1 LRGRISVLG
10 WVHLFALVCAAI
22 ATLVCFSGRPGRLRG
37 PASFLNAAKPPHGP
51 SRIPNALP
59 APEMISAGRPVYPY
73 SVIPG
78 GVENAQELKNAVL
91 HDPVVAGHYADFNL
105 AKARIVR
112 LDNNR
117 AVYVSYRLGDRVYW
131 TKKALKLFKGERLIS
146 DGVHQARA
154 RCGNRLSYT
163 PAQPVSPL
171 EPTPAAIAT
180 PLPPTLFAVNQP
192 PPVLPLTPLPPPP
205 GSSPPGTPPG
215 GGIIPP
221 PIVPIGGGGSHP
233 KTPPVVT
240 PEPGTSAL
248 LAIGLVTLLAAGL
261 LPWIRKKRDA

>member
-1 LRGRISVLG
+1 
-10 WVHLFALVCAAI
+10 
-22 ATLVCFSGRPGRLRG
+22 
-37 PASFLNAAKPPHGP
+37 
-51 SRIPNALP
+51 
-59 APEMISAGRPVYPY
+59 MISAGRPVYPY

-171 EPTPAAIAT
+171 EPTPTAMAA

-192 PPVLPLTPLPPPP
+192 PVLPSTPLPPPP

-261 LPWIRKKRDA
+261 LPWIRKRRDA